1 MDSIV
6 QMDVT
11 SGQLKNESK
20 SKRFTSSRNAK
31 ESTKGTAI
39 NVFDGTIQ
47 GASNNTTGI
56 KIYIKMYKK
65 VHLRKH

>member
-1 MDSIV
+1 MLSKMDSIV

-39 NVFDGTIQ
+39 NVLDGTI
-47 GASNNTTGI
+47 
-56 KIYIKMYKK
+56 
-65 VHLRKH
+65 